1 MTRGQIYDEEMPFML
16 PDLKTEKD
24 GREGCSLTSAKD
36 TSSEMESSTSSPE
49 YATTSSSN
57 YMSATDVKPCFR
69 EDFCVRSGG
78 GAIDNDI
85 DTLDSAETFCVH
97 TADSVGYVVVQPS
110 QPSHPS
116 HPSRST
122 SVENSLSLSTVFRS
136 FDDESDSSSSVDD
149 QLSVIPV
156 LDEQLVDVE
165 FICSPLEFRGQAV
178 PLLENKTRVQ
188 PQPLRLTHRIEPSVF
203 NYKKLEA
210 KLWKV
215 IVCTNRVQLN
225 MYSSC
230 DARMRFKFEII
241 GSFNVGTHSKYA
253 GRYYAVRSYRTPFL
267 SQADECLLFGS
278 AVRPALTDNW
288 RNYFRRLRRRMHVV
302 NERTQAVLLRSYE
315 WTVSV
320 NGTQVGVML
329 GPQTVDND
337 LLTLVKDVFERK
349 TRRHTGAVDII
360 QPEGSSFYFTRHR
373 FVLYCSN
380 MDHLPILCSRIED
393 RATGNLYSFFVYR
406 SPVYESLVLPAAP
419 PTSA

>member
-1 MTRGQIYDEEMPFML
+1 MSFLL

-24 GREGCSLTSAKD
+24 DREGCSLTSTKD
-36 TSSEMESSTSSPE
+36 TSSEVESSTSSPE

-57 YMSATDVKPCFR
+57 YISAIDVKPSFR
-69 EDFCVRSGG
+69 EDFRVRSGG

-85 DTLDSAETFCVH
+85 ETLDSAETFCVH
-97 TADSVGYVVVQPS
+97 TADSVGYVVVQ
-110 QPSHPS
+110 
-116 HPSRST
+116 PSRST

-136 FDDESDSSSSVDD
+136 FDDESDSSSSVED
-149 QLSVIPV
+149 QLSVIPA
-156 LDEQLVDVE
+156 LDELLVDVE
-165 FICSPLEFRGQAV
+165 FICSELEFRGQAV
-178 PLLENKTRVQ
+178 PLLENKIRAP
-188 PQPLRLTHRIEPSVF
+188 PQPLHLTHYIEPSLF
-203 NYKKLEA
+203 NYKMLEA

-215 IVCTNRVQLN
+215 IVCTHRVQHN

-230 DARMRFKFEII
+230 DARMRFKFEIL

-253 GRYYAVRSYRTPFL
+253 GRFYAVRSYRTPFL

-278 AVRPALTDNW
+278 AYRPALSDNW

-302 NERTQAVLLRSYE
+302 NERTQSVLLHSYE

-349 TRRHTGAVDII
+349 TRRRTGAVDLI

-393 RATGNLYSFFVYR
+393 RSTGNLYGFFVYR
-406 SPVYESLVLPAAP
+406 SPVRESLLLPAAP
-419 PTSA
+419 PTSAQSMPM

>member
-1 MTRGQIYDEEMPFML
+1 MSSFLL
-16 PDLKTEKD
+16 PDLKTETEID
-24 GREGCSLTSAKD
+24 RESCSLMSAKD
-36 TSSEMESSTSSPE
+36 TSSEVESSTSSPE

-57 YMSATDVKPCFR
+57 YISAVDVKPSFR

-85 DTLDSAETFCVH
+85 DTLDTLDSAETFSVH

-110 QPSHPS
+110 K
-116 HPSRST
+116 ST

-136 FDDESDSSSSVDD
+136 LDESDSSSSVED
-149 QLSVIPV
+149 QLSVIPA
-156 LDEQLVDVE
+156 LDEHLVGIE
-165 FICSPLEFRGQAV
+165 FICSHLEFRGQAV
-178 PLLENKTRVQ
+178 PLLENKIRVQ
-188 PQPLRLTHRIEPSVF
+188 PQPLRLTHYIEPSLF
-203 NYKKLEA
+203 NYKMLEA

-215 IVCTNRVQLN
+215 IICTHRVQRN
-225 MYSSC
+225 IYSPC
-230 DARMRFKFEII
+230 DARMRFKFEIL

-253 GRYYAVRSYRTPFL
+253 GRFYANRSYRTPFL
-267 SQADECLLFGS
+267 SQADESILFGS
-278 AVRPALTDNW
+278 PFRHASSDNW
-288 RNYFRRLRRRMHVV
+288 RNYFRRLRRRMRVV
-302 NERTQAVLLRSYE
+302 NERTQAVFLRSYE

-329 GPQTVDND
+329 GPQSVDND

-349 TRRHTGAVDII
+349 TRRRTGAVDFI

-393 RATGNLYSFFVYR
+393 RSTGNLYSFFVYR
-406 SPVYESLVLPAAP
+406 SPVRESFMLPAVP
-419 PTSA
+419 QTSA